1 MASIKH
7 AVIRT
12 DKMTGTD
19 VDTQLYNV
27 KFYSEDEAAVIDN
40 GNIVMIGDLD
50 PENRDVHTVTA
61 PTGEVDMGDLA
72 VTAGVCL
79 FYDES
84 TRHYEDEWENE
95 AERAFRAYGLHNGCM
110 FSVTAEAFE
119 GTPEVGK
126 YVGYTAGSTKIALAD
141 AASATTFGKIID
153 SDIAGRYEYF
163 CIRVSTNAT
172 V

>member
-1 MASIKH
+1 MASKH

-12 DKMTGTD
+12 DKMTGTN

-27 KFYSEDEAAVIDN
+27 KFYADDEAAEVEN

-50 PENRDVHTVTA
+50 PDNRDVHIATA
-61 PTGEVDMGDLA
+61 PTSGVDVGDLA

-84 TRHYEDEWENE
+84 VRHYEDEWINE
-95 AERAFRAYGLHNGCM
+95 ADRAFRSYGLHNGCM
-110 FSVTAEAFE
+110 FSVTAEAFS

-126 YVGYTAGSTKIALAD
+126 YVGYTAGSTKIAIAEE
-141 AASATTFGKIID
+141 ASATTFGKIID
-153 SDIAGRYEYF
+153 SDISGRYEYF
-163 CIRVSTNAT
+163 CIRISTNAT